1 MKTVALILLTA
12 VTLSSCKDQAPD
24 RLKELMKKDGSA
36 PTYKAFSE
44 ITPVT
49 PVPAKFNLSI
59 GRLLVMA
66 LLKKQSMKY
75 EIVPAGEYNDT
86 EKKIMKF
93 YHHPGLLK
101 SLSLLSY
108 ARQIKANH
116 PYRIN
121 PFVPFATRRSENSMI
136 EQMGV
141 GPAAVVSDLFQLKGQ
156 YQGVITYRDQGV
168 DQKAEVSFSPKSL
181 PMSGLMFL
189 MDHQVFS
196 LDELV
201 NNPDLNVLQDVIIHE
216 FTHIWNNEILDE
228 ETRNKQTIENN
239 KTEVGHDTQ
248 IVSNS
253 YLAFSEGLAESF
265 EALYGTGASKIM
277 NMTDREREVFFGN
290 FTANISKSLEFLA
303 NRQTYVRRN
312 SYVYNLYD
320 FKDCTLRAVDAVDS
334 SDAGP
339 AKALERLLTEERFD
353 ADAAKK
359 ALAWLN
365 FDDRF
370 YGDGGRVSTT
380 TLKKNCQVDSP
391 LRLGAKEG
399 FVATMMYNILYSG
412 SLVDSAELE
421 QEFAFKGQKG
431 WKAFAAWNAGAENY
445 QARSI
450 ASDERQARNEK
461 IFLLGFRKLVEGI
474 MNSKAGTLKELL
486 AHMLSSDGN
495 LDANQRVR
503 LAYQIMKVSLGS
515 LSSADQTLSTY
526 FASPSTIRDNIKN
539 IYAGLENLE
548 NEGRIDAVFSKL
560 DALPP
565 VYVSFKSQ
573 IDDGQKRLNINVA
586 HHIDLIDMFGGNHHR
601 VKQLAQR
608 LDRGE
613 GFESADDFVAFAATF
628 DKEELARS
636 MLEQADKEIGGLD
649 QLEKKFRFKDLIN
662 HSL

>member
-1 MKTVALILLTA
+1 
-12 VTLSSCKDQAPD
+12 
-24 RLKELMKKDGSA
+24 
-36 PTYKAFSE
+36 
-44 ITPVT
+44 
-49 PVPAKFNLSI
+49 
-59 GRLLVMA
+59 
-66 LLKKQSMKY
+66 
-75 EIVPAGEYNDT
+75 
-86 EKKIMKF
+86 
-93 YHHPGLLK
+93 
-101 SLSLLSY
+101 
-108 ARQIKANH
+108 
-116 PYRIN
+116 
-121 PFVPFATRRSENSMI
+121 
-136 EQMGV
+136 
-141 GPAAVVSDLFQLKGQ
+141 
-156 YQGVITYRDQGV
+156 
-168 DQKAEVSFSPKSL
+168 
-181 PMSGLMFL
+181 

-201 NNPDLNVLQDVIIHE
+201 NNPELNVLQDVIIHE

-228 ETRNKQTIENN
+228 ETRNIQTIENN

-265 EALYGTGASKIM
+265 EALYGTAASKIM

-353 ADAAKK
+353 AEAAKK

-380 TLKKNCQVDSP
+380 TLKNNCKVDSP
-391 LRLGAKEG
+391 LRLSAKEG

-412 SLVDSAELE
+412 SLVDSVELE

-431 WKAFAAWNAGAENY
+431 WKAFARWNAGAENY

-474 MNSKAGTLKELL
+474 MVSKAGTLKQLL
-486 AHMLSSDGN
+486 SYMLSSDGN

-503 LAYQIMKVSLGS
+503 LAYQVMKVSLGS
-515 LSSADQTLSTY
+515 ISSADKSFNSY
-526 FASPSTIRDNIKN
+526 FASPAVIRDNLKS

-560 DALPP
+560 DSLPP

-573 IDDGQKRLNINVA
+573 IDDSQKRLNINVA

-636 MLEQADKEIGGLD
+636 MLEQADKEIGGLN